1 MNKNMKDPAWWSEEH
16 SSAWD
21 RVKAAI
27 KRDWEQ
33 TKHDLTRHGRDLDQD
48 VPDTVKQAV
57 GSEPIP
63 PGNQPNVKPRDDEEW
78 ERMETGTRFGFGARR
93 QFTGDGDEWNER
105 VETKLRDEWDKLG
118 TSERWEQARSGV
130 RQGWE
135 RAKPGDFRS

>member
-1 MNKNMKDPAWWSEEH
+1 MNKKMKDPAWWSEDY

-21 RVKAAI
+21 RVKAAF

-33 TKHDLTRHGRDLDQD
+33 TKHDLAHRGRDLDQD

-57 GSEPIP
+57 GAEPIP
-63 PGNQPNVKPRDDEEW
+63 PAGRPNPKPHEDEWDRVEA
-78 ERMETGTRFGFGARR
+78 GTRFGFGARGR
-93 QFTGDGDEWNER
+93 FASEGDEWNEH

-118 TSERWEQARSGV
+118 TSERWEQARAGV
-130 RQGWE
+130 RSGWE